1 MAFTF
6 ETSGNNTFLV
16 YAIQEE
22 DVLDTMT
29 LGMITNNRIPGMA
42 SVLYTQMN
50 QDCFL
55 KYNVTAKVTVRQFFS
70 GVVNKRRLLGV
81 FSGVAEALAAA
92 EEYMIDNGSLLLDM
106 DYIYADVRSCRAEV
120 VCLPVVR
127 ETGAVDSGLFFK
139 NIMFSTQFDQT
150 ENCDYVARIIN
161 YLNSTPVFAVEDFLR
176 LLEELQGTGGT
187 SSYGGQTPQPDPAPQ
202 TGAQMQ
208 FKQSASKPQVNSK
221 AQPQQPA
228 PVSQVSADARSQQP
242 AEAPRAGAAV
252 QSQQSAPVF
261 PAKNKAQSQA
271 QSQQPAPTF
280 GKQGSPVAAEMGF
293 AVPGQGGDGGFAVP
307 GQGSDGGGADSQAG
321 AGKKQKK
328 AQQKAVP
335 EQSDSQQPASEKGM
349 SMFYLLQH
357 YNKENAAAYK
367 AQKEAKK
374 KGGNAAPAAN
384 SVPASGFAVPGQQ
397 AQPPVQQSG
406 VQWSSVQAQV
416 QQPAQPAF
424 QSSVQPQLSPAQS
437 FSGSDNFGDTV
448 VMGAEGF
455 SEDTVVIGDAIAA
468 SAIKPYLLRSS
479 NNERILLDRPIFHIG
494 KERSYV
500 DYCISGNPTISRSH
514 ADFINRNGQFF
525 IVDNNSTNHTYINGE
540 MIPSNTEIPLSHGT
554 KIRLS
559 NEEFEFLTF

>member
-161 YLNSTPVFAVEDFLR
+161 YLNSTPVFVVEDFLR

-307 GQGSDGGGADSQAG
+307 GQGNGGGADSQAG

-397 AQPPVQQSG
+397 AQTPVQQSG

-424 QSSVQPQLSPAQS
+424 QPSVQPQLSPAQS

-479 NNERILLDRPIFHIG
+479 NNERILLDKPIFHIG